1 MPTPREGGHSCGMI
15 TDPTNGPKVVVAGGS
30 FDDIYL
36 DTVDIY
42 SIAADFWQEGNTSH
56 NQ

>member
-1 MPTPREGGHSCGMI
+1 MPTPREGGHSCGI
-15 TDPTNGPKVVVAGGS
+15 ISDPTNGPKVVVAGGS
-30 FDDIYL
+30 FDDNYL

-42 SIAADFWQEGNTSH
+42 SIAADCWQEGTTSH